1 MGNRATRVRTRSLAF
16 AVGVFLLAAC
26 TPHHVAV
33 THPCPAVSTRGAP
46 QLAKVGL
53 TPRELKA
60 HDACH

>member
-1 MGNRATRVRTRSLAF
+1 LVFASLAL
-16 AVGVFLLAAC
+16 VLAAC
-26 TPHHVAV
+26 TPHHVAI

-53 TPRELKA
+53 TPRQLKA